1 MIFGVD
7 GILIK
12 EINKEVNLLESQ
24 NPEQSQI
31 DDNQAYAEK

>member
-12 EINKEVNLLESQ
+12 EINKEVDLLESH
-24 NPEQSQI
+24 NPENNSQL
-31 DDNQAYAEK
+31 A